1 MTANLDWPNLTTMS
15 TAVLPKWVI
24 DKVDAFLRKK
34 PWGRIEIK
42 VKAGQITDLELT
54 ENHKESSAG

>member
-1 MTANLDWPNLTTMS
+1 MS
-15 TAVLPKWVI
+15 NAVLPKWVV
-24 DKVDAFLRKK
+24 DKVEAFLRKK

-42 VKAGQITDLELT
+42 IKAGQITDLELT